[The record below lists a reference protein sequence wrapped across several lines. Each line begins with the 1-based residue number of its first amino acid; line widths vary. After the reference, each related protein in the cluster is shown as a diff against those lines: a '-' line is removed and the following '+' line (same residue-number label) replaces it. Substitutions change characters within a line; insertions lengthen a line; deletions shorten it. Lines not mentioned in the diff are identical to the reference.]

1 MATEVHA
8 PRPDASRV
16 PRWVI
21 KGIALFWLGW
31 VVVYVGTGAARSLRT
46 LLIVLLVSIFLSFAI
61 EPAVNR
67 MERVGIR
74 RGVGTWIMFLGIL
87 LVAAGFLAAV
97 GTALATQINDFV
109 DEVPAY
115 LDDIEGWLLDTFDVE
130 VDFEEVSSEFVEG
143 GGVQDLANRFAD
155 DIVSIGTAI
164 VNIIFQTF
172 TVLLFT
178 FYLVAEGPKLRRT
191 VCGLLPPQRQKQVLD
206 VWDLAIDKTGGY
218 IYSRT
223 ILAIASAAVHW
234 IAFVLI
240 DVPFPLPLALFVG
253 VVSQFIPVIG
263 TYIAGALPVLIAVID
278 QPSKGLWAL
287 GVIVVYQQ
295 VENYIFAPRV
305 TAHTMEMHVAVAF
318 GAVIAGA
325 ALLGAV
331 GALLALPLAATAQAF
346 VTTYV
351 AHHDVEETTLAES
364 ATRRGRNPSR
374 PSQPHD

>member
-1 MATEVHA
+1 MATEVRA

-31 VVVYVGTGAARSLRT
+31 VVVYVGTGAVRSLRT
-46 LLIVLLVSIFLSFAI
+46 LLIVLLVSVFLSFAI

-191 VCGLLPPQRQKQVLD
+191 VCGFLPPQRQKQVLD

-325 ALLGAV
+325 ALLGVV

-346 VTTYV
+346 VSTYV

-374 PSQPHD
+374 TSQPHD